1 VTRVLVTGGSGF
13 IGSHVVD
20 KLADAG
26 YEPRIYDLQPSPHH
40 EPGSIDTVVGDL
52 FDHDTLSAAM
62 EDCDAVVHLAAY
74 ADVGIVAKEPVEAEE
89 CNSRGTLA
97 VLEAARATD
106 TRVVYGSTIWVYGAS
121 GDGLIDE
128 DAPLGLPDHLYT
140 ASKLAG
146 EMYCSSYAELY
157 EVPSTI
163 LRFGIPYGPRARP
176 AAVIPIFVS
185 KALKGEP
192 LTIAGDGLQTRR
204 FVYVEDLAEGIV
216 AGLRDGEPG
225 RVYNL
230 AGDETVT
237 IRELA
242 DIVSDLIDDTE
253 IVHTPGRNGDFGGA
267 VISNERAAAELGWRA
282 STPLREG
289 VRRYLAW
296 LAPEHA
302 PASEPTPAAV
312 AADPEPVLAAKPLQE
327 RAAAA
332 ITPIAKV
339 THLPGWPSTAVST
352 WPSVWVMALACTA
365 GTLIPSTLAA
375 RTDDFGTGQVG
386 FVAVTCVIA
395 ILAALSLLPLGAGG
409 RPARGGVFAG
419 WLIAGFVVL
428 ETLPWTRNIF
438 NLGMPHK
445 GTIALA
451 AMGVAI
457 ALVVATAAVRWQDD
471 QKTATDTIS

>member
-1 VTRVLVTGGSGF
+1 MTRVLVTGGSGF

-26 YEPRIYDLQPSPHH
+26 YEPRIYDLRESPHH
-40 EPGSIDTVVGDL
+40 EPGSVDTVIGDL
-52 FDHDTLSAAM
+52 LDQETLRVAM
-62 EDCDAVVHLAAY
+62 EDCEAVVHLAAY
-74 ADVGIVAKEPVEAEE
+74 ADVGIVAEEPMNAEE
-89 CNSRGTLA
+89 VNSRGTLA
-97 VLEAARATD
+97 VLEAARATR
-106 TRVVYGSTIWVYGAS
+106 TRVVYGSTVWVYGGS

-146 EMYCSSYAELY
+146 EMYCTSYAELY
-157 EVPSTI
+157 DVRCTI

-185 KALKGEP
+185 KALEGEP

-204 FVYVEDLAEGIV
+204 FVYVDDLAEGVV
-216 AGLRDGEPG
+216 AGLVHGADN

-230 AGDETVT
+230 AGEETVT

-242 DIVSDLIDDTE
+242 EIVSDLIEGTE

-267 VISNERAAAELGWRA
+267 VISNERAARELGWRA

-296 LAPEHA
+296 LELDHA
-302 PASEPTPAAV
+302 PAAE
-312 AADPEPVLAAKPLQE
+312 PEPAPVEVPAPAPVATATE
-327 RAAAA
+327 
-332 ITPIAKV
+332 
-339 THLPGWPSTAVST
+339 LPGWPGTPAPT
-352 WPSVWVMALACTA
+352 WPSAWIVTLAAVA
-365 GTLIPSTLAA
+365 GTLIPSLIAS

-386 FVAVTCVIA
+386 YVAVTCLIT
-395 ILAALSLLPLGAGG
+395 ILASLSVLPLGPSG

-419 WLIAGFVVL
+419 WLIAGYLVL
-428 ETLPWTRNIF
+428 ETLPWTRNIL

-445 GTIALA
+445 GTIALC
-451 AMGVAI
+451 AMGLAI
-457 ALVVATAAVRWQDD
+457 ALVVAAAAIRWRDD
-471 QKTATDTIS
+471 EEAATDTVS

>member
-1 VTRVLVTGGSGF
+1 MSRVLVTGGSGF

-20 KLADAG
+20 KLFDAG
-26 YEPRIYDLQPSPHH
+26 FEPRIYDLQPSPHH
-40 EPGSIDTVVGDL
+40 EPGSVDTVLGDL
-52 FDHDTLSAAM
+52 FDHEMLCAAM
-62 EDCDAVVHLAAY
+62 EDCEAVVHLAAY
-74 ADVGIVAKEPVEAEE
+74 ADVGIVAKEPVQAEE

-97 VLEAARATD
+97 VLEAARATG

-146 EMYCSSYAELY
+146 EMYCTSYAELY
-157 EVPSTI
+157 DVPCTI

-216 AGLRDGEPG
+216 AGLESGGEN

-242 DIVSDLIDDTE
+242 DVVSDLIDDTE

-267 VISNERAAAELGWRA
+267 VISNERAAEELGWRA

-289 VRRYLAW
+289 VSRYLAW
-296 LAPEHA
+296 LAPERA
-302 PASEPTPAAV
+302 PAAA
-312 AADPEPVLAAKPLQE
+312 PERAPVLAAPPEPKPAHAL
-327 RAAAA
+327 A
-332 ITPIAKV
+332 PIAKV
-339 THLPGWPSTAVST
+339 TELPGWPSAAASS
-352 WPSVWVMALACTA
+352 WPSVWIVALAVVA
-365 GTLIPSTLAA
+365 GTLIPSTLAF

-386 FVAVTCVIA
+386 YVAITCLIG
-395 ILAALSLLPLGAGG
+395 ILAALSLLPLGTGR
-409 RPARGGVFAG
+409 RPANGGVIAG
-419 WLIAGFVVL
+419 WLLAGYVAL

-445 GTIALA
+445 GTIALS
-451 AMGVAI
+451 AMGLAI
-457 ALVVATAAVRWQDD
+457 ALVVATAASRWVGDEEP
-471 QKTATDTIS
+471 AADTVS

>member
-1 VTRVLVTGGSGF
+1 MSTVLVTGGSGF

-26 YEPRIYDLQPSPHH
+26 FEPRIYDLQPSPHH
-40 EPGSIDTVVGDL
+40 EPGSVDTVVGDL
-52 FDHDTLSAAM
+52 FDHEALCAAM
-62 EDCDAVVHLAAY
+62 EDCEAVVHLAAY
-74 ADVGIVAKEPVEAEE
+74 ADVGIVAKEPVEAEA

-97 VLEAARATD
+97 VLEAARATG

-146 EMYCSSYAELY
+146 EMYCTSYAELY
-157 EVPSTI
+157 DVPCTI

-216 AGLRDGEPG
+216 AGLQEGAED

-267 VISNERAAAELGWRA
+267 VISNERAAGELGWRA

-296 LAPEHA
+296 LAPDRA
-302 PASEPTPAAV
+302 PAPEPEPV
-312 AADPEPVLAAKPLQE
+312 PVLAAAPAVEPK
-327 RAAAA
+327 AAV
-332 ITPIAKV
+332 PVAKV
-339 THLPGWPSTAVST
+339 TELPGWPSSPA
-352 WPSVWVMALACTA
+352 PSLLSGWVVALASGA
-365 GTLIPSTLAA
+365 GTLIPWLLAS
-375 RTDDFGTGQVG
+375 RTDDFGTGQSG
-386 FVAVTCVIA
+386 YVAITCLIA
-395 ILAALSLLPLGAGG
+395 ILAALCVLPIGPG
-409 RPARGGVFAG
+409 RPPHARLGVRRLAF
-419 WLIAGFVVL
+419 
-428 ETLPWTRNIF
+428 RR
-438 NLGMPHK
+438 LGR
-445 GTIALA
+445 A
-451 AMGVAI
+451 
-457 ALVVATAAVRWQDD
+457 
-471 QKTATDTIS
+471 

>member
-1 VTRVLVTGGSGF
+1 VSRVLVTGGSGF

-20 KLADAG
+20 KLAGAG
-26 YEPRIYDLQPSPHH
+26 HEPRIYDLEPSTHH
-40 EPGSIDTVVGDL
+40 EPGAVDTVVGDL
-52 FDHDTLSAAM
+52 FDHRGLCAAM
-62 EDCDAVVHLAAY
+62 EDCEAVVHLAAY

-97 VLEAARATD
+97 ALEAARATG
-106 TRVVYGSTIWVYGAS
+106 TRVIYGSTIWVYGAS

-146 EMYCSSYAELY
+146 EMYCSSYSELY
-157 EVPSTI
+157 DVPSTI

-185 KALKGEP
+185 KALEGEP

-204 FVYVEDLAEGIV
+204 FVYVEDLADGIV
-216 AGLRDGEPG
+216 AGLDRGADG

-230 AGDETVT
+230 AGDEAVT

-242 DIVSDLIDDTE
+242 DIVSGLIEDTE
-253 IVHTPGRNGDFGGA
+253 IVHMPGRNGDFGGA
-267 VISNERAAAELGWRA
+267 VISNERAAEELGWRA

-296 LAPEHA
+296 LAPERA
-302 PASEPTPAAV
+302 PAPEPEPA
-312 AADPEPVLAAKPLQE
+312 PVLAGPPELEPRVAVAP
-327 RAAAA
+327 AAR
-332 ITPIAKV
+332 V
-339 THLPGWPSTAVST
+339 TDLPGWPSST
-352 WPSVWVMALACTA
+352 WPSIWVVALACAA
-365 GTLIPSTLAA
+365 GTLIPSMLAV

-386 FVAVTCVIA
+386 FVAITCLIA
-395 ILAALSLLPLGAGG
+395 ILASLSLLPLGAGG
-409 RPARGGVFAG
+409 ARPARGGVFAG

-428 ETLPWTRNIF
+428 ETLPWTRNVF
-438 NLGMPHK
+438 NLGMPHR
-445 GTIALA
+445 GTLALTA
-451 AMGVAI
+451 IGLAI
-457 ALVVATAAVRWQDD
+457 AIVVATAVTRLRDDGETAV
-471 QKTATDTIS
+471 DTVS

>member
-1 VTRVLVTGGSGF
+1 VSKVLVTGGSGF

-20 KLADAG
+20 KLYDAG
-26 YEPRIYDLQPSPHH
+26 YAPRIYDLNESPHH
-40 EPGSIDTVVGDL
+40 EPGSVDTVVGDL
-52 FDHDTLSAAM
+52 FDHDKLCAAM
-62 EDCDAVVHLAAY
+62 EDCEAVVHLAAY

-89 CNSRGTLA
+89 CNSRGTMA

-146 EMYCSSYAELY
+146 EMYCTSYAELY
-157 EVPSTI
+157 DVPSTI

-204 FVYVEDLAEGIV
+204 FVYVEDLAKGIV
-216 AGLRDGEPG
+216 AGLRDGEAN

-242 DIVSDLIDDTE
+242 DVVSDLIDDTE

-267 VISNERAAAELGWRA
+267 VISNERAADELGWRA

-289 VRRYLAW
+289 VHRYLAW
-296 LAPEHA
+296 LAPERA
-302 PASEPTPAAV
+302 PAAAPVMAPEPAAV
-312 AADPEPVLAAKPLQE
+312 PVAAAVSEPVGLGPLP
-327 RAAAA
+327 A
-332 ITPIAKV
+332 
-339 THLPGWPSTAVST
+339 WPSA
-352 WPSVWVMALACTA
+352 PSASFLSPWVVALACGA
-365 GTLIPSTLAA
+365 GTLIPWLLAW
-375 RTDDFGTGQVG
+375 RTDDFGTGQSG
-386 FVAVTCVIA
+386 YVAITCLIA
-395 ILAALSLLPLGAGG
+395 ILAALCVLPLGAGG
-409 RPARGGVFAG
+409 RPARGWVFAG
-419 WLIAGFVVL
+419 WLFAGYVVL

-438 NLGMPHK
+438 NLGMPHR
-445 GTIALA
+445 GTILLS
-451 AMGVAI
+451 AMGLAI
-457 ALVVATAAVRWQDD
+457 ALIVATAAVRWQADE
-471 QKTATDTIS
+471 KAATDTVG

>member
-1 VTRVLVTGGSGF
+1 VSRVLVTGGSGF

-26 YEPRIYDLQPSPHH
+26 YEPRIYDLQHSPHH
-40 EPGSIDTVVGDL
+40 EPGSVDTSIGNL
-52 FDHDTLSAAM
+52 FDADALRKAM

-74 ADVGIVAKEPVEAEE
+74 ADVGIVADKPVAAEE
-89 CNSRGTLA
+89 CNSRGTMA
-97 VLEAARATD
+97 VLEAARATG
-106 TRVVYGSTIWVYGAS
+106 TRVVYGSTIWVYGAC

-128 DAPLGLPDHLYT
+128 EAPLGLPDHLYT

-146 EMYCSSYAELY
+146 EMYCTSYAELY
-157 EVPSTI
+157 DVPCTI

-204 FVYVEDLAEGIV
+204 FVYVEDLAEGVV
-216 AGLRDGEPG
+216 AAIARGAEN

-242 DIVSDLIDDTE
+242 DVVSDLLDDTE

-267 VISNERAAAELGWRA
+267 VISNERAAEELGWRA

-296 LAPEHA
+296 LEPDRAPAPEPEPEPAEQRAATRIVTAAQLPAWPSA
-302 PASEPTPAAV
+302 PA
-312 AADPEPVLAAKPLQE
+312 
-327 RAAAA
+327 
-332 ITPIAKV
+332 
-339 THLPGWPSTAVST
+339 PSALSAWIV
-352 WPSVWVMALACTA
+352 ALACGA
-365 GTLIPSTLAA
+365 GTLIPWLLAS
-375 RTDDFGTGQVG
+375 RTDDFGTGQAG
-386 FVAVTCVIA
+386 YVAITCLVA
-395 ILAALSLLPLGAGG
+395 ILGALCILPLGAGG
-409 RPARGGVFAG
+409 RPARGWVFAG
-419 WLIAGFVVL
+419 WLFAGYVVL
-428 ETLPWTRNIF
+428 ETLPWTRHIF
-438 NLGMPHK
+438 NLGMPHR
-445 GTIALA
+445 GTIALC
-451 AMGVAI
+451 AMGLAI
-457 ALVVATAAVRWQDD
+457 ALVVATAAVRWRGEEA
-471 QKTATDTIS
+471 ATDTVS

>member
-1 VTRVLVTGGSGF
+1 MSRVLVTGGSGF

-26 YEPRIYDLQPSPHH
+26 HEPRIYDLQPSAHH
-40 EPGSIDTVVGDL
+40 EPGSVDTVVGDL
-52 FDHDTLSAAM
+52 FDHEALCAAM
-62 EDCDAVVHLAAY
+62 EDTEAVVHLAAY

-97 VLEAARATD
+97 VLEAARATR
-106 TRVVYGSTIWVYGAS
+106 TRVIYGSTIWVYGAS

-128 DAPLGLPDHLYT
+128 DAPLVLPDHLYT

-157 EVPSTI
+157 DVPSTI

-185 KALKGEP
+185 KALKAEP

-216 AGLRDGEPG
+216 AGLDRGADG

-267 VISNERAAAELGWRA
+267 VISNERAADELGWRA

-296 LAPEHA
+296 LAPERA
-302 PASEPTPAAV
+302 PAPEPEPA
-312 AADPEPVLAAKPLQE
+312 PVLAAPPE
-327 RAAAA
+327 PAVVA
-332 ITPIAKV
+332 PVAKV
-339 THLPGWPSTAVST
+339 TDLPGWPSAPSSS
-352 WPSVWVMALACTA
+352 WPSAWVVALACAA
-365 GTLIPSTLAA
+365 GTLIPSALAF

-386 FVAVTCVIA
+386 FVAITCLIA
-395 ILAALSLLPLGAGG
+395 ILAVLSLLPLGAGG
-409 RPARGGVFAG
+409 ARPERGGVFAG

-438 NLGMPHK
+438 NLGMPHR
-445 GTIALA
+445 GTIALT

-457 ALVVATAAVRWQDD
+457 ALVVATAATRWRDD
-471 QKTATDTIS
+471 GEAAADTVG

>member
-1 VTRVLVTGGSGF
+1 MKVLVTGGSGF

-26 YEPRIYDLQPSPHH
+26 LEPRIYDLQESPHH
-40 EPGSIDTVVGDL
+40 EPGSVDTVVGDL
-52 FDHDTLSAAM
+52 FDAETLAAAM

-74 ADVGIVAKEPVEAEE
+74 ADVGIVADQPVDAEE
-89 CNSRGTLA
+89 CNARGTLA
-97 VLEAARATD
+97 VLEAARATG
-106 TRVVYGSTIWVYGAS
+106 TRVIYGSTIWVYGAS

-128 DAPLGLPDHLYT
+128 EAALGLPDHLYT

-146 EMYCSSYAELY
+146 EMYCTSYAELY
-157 EVPSTI
+157 DVPCTI

-176 AAVIPIFVS
+176 AAVIPIFIS

-204 FVYVEDLAEGIV
+204 FVYVEDLAAGVV
-216 AGLRDGEPG
+216 AGLQEGDEN

-230 AGDETVT
+230 AGDEAVT

-267 VISNERAAAELGWRA
+267 VISNERAAEELGWRA

-296 LAPEHA
+296 LEPERVPAPDPA
-302 PASEPTPAAV
+302 PA
-312 AADPEPVLAAKPLQE
+312 PEPVLVAPPELEPSSAL
-327 RAAAA
+327 A
-332 ITPIAKV
+332 PIAKV
-339 THLPGWPSTAVST
+339 AHLPAWPGTAPSSWPSA
-352 WPSVWVMALACTA
+352 WVVALACSV
-365 GTLIPSTLAA
+365 GTLFPTALAF

-386 FVAVTCVIA
+386 YVAITCLIA

-409 RPARGGVFAG
+409 RPAKGGVFAG
-419 WLIAGFVVL
+419 WLFAGYVVL

-445 GTIALA
+445 GTIALI
-451 AMGVAI
+451 AMGLAI
-457 ALVVATAAVRWQDD
+457 ALVVATAATRWASDEE
-471 QKTATDTIS
+471 AAADTVG

>member
-1 VTRVLVTGGSGF
+1 MTRVLVTGGSGF

-26 YEPRIYDLQPSPHH
+26 FEPRIYDLQPSPHH
-40 EPGSIDTVVGDL
+40 EPGSVDTVIGDL
-52 FDHDTLSAAM
+52 FEPETLRAAM

-74 ADVGIVAKEPVEAEE
+74 ADVGIVADQPADAER
-89 CNSRGTLA
+89 CNARGTLA
-97 VLEAARATD
+97 VLEAARATG

-128 DAPLGLPDHLYT
+128 ESPLGLPDHLYT

-157 EVPSTI
+157 DVPCTI

-204 FVYVEDLAEGIV
+204 FVYVEDLAEGVV
-216 AGLRDGEPG
+216 AGVRHGGEN
-225 RVYNL
+225 RVFNL

-237 IRELA
+237 IRDLA
-242 DIVSDLIDDTE
+242 GIVSELIDNTE

-267 VISNERAAAELGWRA
+267 VISNERAGEELGWRA

-289 VRRYLAW
+289 VSRYLAW
-296 LAPEHA
+296 LEPGPAQAAEPEPVAAAEPA
-302 PASEPTPAAV
+302 PAPVAAV
-312 AADPEPVLAAKPLQE
+312 ASVNKLS
-327 RAAAA
+327 
-332 ITPIAKV
+332 
-339 THLPGWPSTAVST
+339 GWPRTSASSC
-352 WPSVWVMALACTA
+352 PSAWIVALACVA
-365 GTLIPSTLAA
+365 GTLIPSALAIKS
-375 RTDDFGTGQVG
+375 DDFGSGQAG
-386 FVAVTCVIA
+386 YVAITCLIA
-395 ILAALSLLPLGAGG
+395 ILATLSLVPLGPGG
-409 RPARGGVFAG
+409 SRPARGGVIAG
-419 WLIAGFVVL
+419 WLIAGYVVL

-438 NLGMPHK
+438 NLGMPHR
-445 GTIALA
+445 GTLLLSV
-451 AMGVAI
+451 MGLAI
-457 ALVVATAAVRWQDD
+457 AMVVATAATRWRGDEE
-471 QKTATDTIS
+471 TAADTVS